1 MKIKR
6 MPRNMKIMK
15 NFIQPGYSLSVNSPV
30 PRKTPTSKRKETA
43 RMRSKTILAMTSLT
57 MATNLV
63 EAMTRKAIVNAA
75 MELRFF
81 LVYSLPSIFSM
92 PRTRVFS
99 KMAKTMVNT
108 SKKGKTTS

>member
-81 LVYSLPSIFSM
+81 FG
-92 PRTRVFS
+92 VFFTVDFFNAENAGFF
-99 KMAKTMVNT
+99 KDGEND
-108 SKKGKTTS
+108 GKY